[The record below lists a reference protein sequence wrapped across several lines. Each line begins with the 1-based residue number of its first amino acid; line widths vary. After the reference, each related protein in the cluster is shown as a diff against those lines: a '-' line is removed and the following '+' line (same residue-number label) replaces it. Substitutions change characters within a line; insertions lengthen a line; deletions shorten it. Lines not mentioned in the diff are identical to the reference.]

1 MAMFVWK
8 IESLRNDETFV
19 AYDGTEGKLYNVDLS
34 GNVMSIS
41 LLKQVENRIILQSVD
56 LADEQIIEI
65 ANQITPDGIEEYKE
79 IPERRYT
86 LKLAKD

>member
-8 IESLRNDETFV
+8 IETLRGDEAFV
-19 AYDGTEGKLYNVDLS
+19 AYDGTEGKLYQVELV
-34 GNVMSIS
+34 GNVMSVS
-41 LLKQVENRIILQSVD
+41 LLKQVENRITLQSVD
-56 LADEQIIEI
+56 LTDEQIIEI
-65 ANQITPDGIEEYKE
+65 ANQITPEGIEEYKE